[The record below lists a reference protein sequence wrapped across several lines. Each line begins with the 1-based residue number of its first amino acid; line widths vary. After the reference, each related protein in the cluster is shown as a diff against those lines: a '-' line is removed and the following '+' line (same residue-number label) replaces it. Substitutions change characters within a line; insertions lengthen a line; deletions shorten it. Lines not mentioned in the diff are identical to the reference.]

1 MEEKKY
7 NRNGTLEFLRFVF
20 CICILLFHIEK
31 EFFGLSSLDNGVG
44 FGLFTHGAMGVE
56 FFFILSGLFMAKS
69 IDSKRNKD
77 ETIDIGEDSWKF
89 LINKYKGFFLYHII
103 AFVILFI
110 VTIIINEYSFSKIV
124 ITFID
129 SIPSIFLLQMTG
141 IPCTS
146 LNHIEWYLSAM
157 IISMAIIY
165 PICKK
170 YFNLFIKYIAP
181 ICSILILGYLGY
193 TYGYLTGVNVWT
205 GFAFKG
211 LVRGFAEIMLG
222 TFAYYLSK
230 KLSNYKNNLNK
241 YRLFITIIE
250 CLLYISVILF
260 MVLTVNEKYEF
271 TALIAIFFGI
281 VISYSDISH
290 SNKLFNNKLCY
301 FLGKF
306 SLPVYLSQLSAISIA
321 VVVFSQ
327 YSNGIKISIAIIL
340 TFIFSLATMFLGDFM
355 RKKRNNSFKNK

>member
-1 MEEKKY
+1 
-7 NRNGTLEFLRFVF
+7 
-20 CICILLFHIEK
+20 
-31 EFFGLSSLDNGVG
+31 
-44 FGLFTHGAMGVE
+44 MGVE

-69 IDSKRNKD
+69 IDSKRNVNDKN
-77 ETIDIGEDSWKF
+77 DIGGDSWSF
-89 LINKYKGFFLYHII
+89 LINKYKSFFTYHII
-103 AFVILFI
+103 AFIILFI
-110 VTIIINEYSFSKIV
+110 VTIIINEYSLSKIV
-124 ITFID
+124 VTFID

-141 IPCTS
+141 IPCEA

-170 YFNLFIKYIAP
+170 SFDLFIKYIAP
-181 ICSILILGYLGY
+181 VCSILILGYLGY

-211 LVRGFAEIMLG
+211 LIRGFAEIMLG

-230 KLSNYKNNLNK
+230 KLANNKDNLDK
-241 YRLFITIIE
+241 YRFFITVVE
-250 CLLYISVILF
+250 WLLYISVIVF

-281 VISYSDISH
+281 VISYSDISY
-290 SNKLFNNKLCY
+290 SNKLFNNKICY
-301 FLGKF
+301 SIGKF
-306 SLPVYLSQLSAISIA
+306 SLPVYLSQLSAINIA
-321 VVVFSQ
+321 VVVFSE

-340 TFIFSLATMFLGDFM
+340 TIILSLLTMFLGNFI
-355 RKKRNNSFKNK
+355 RKKINNTFKDK